1 MEISN
6 LPPVFNKFSIG
17 QSYTDNKT
25 LANQAPPLAQN
36 ISKPEQKKKN
46 NHTILKII
54 LGAGALMALTSFLV
68 PFARHKK
75 FPQVNPNLI
84 EAKNNSEKAKKSFI
98 LFADQ
103 FEVKRDMVVNFTVEK
118 FKNLKELFRK
128 NFFSYNQ
135 KKPEEHIAL
144 KEVPKVFVKS
154 ILKGVNEIF
163 ELGQKLSKK
172 VEIDYTS
179 FTKTL

>member
-17 QSYTDNKT
+17 QSYIGNKT

-36 ISKPEQKKKN
+36 ISKPEGKKKN
-46 NHTILKII
+46 NHTFLKII
-54 LGAGALMALTSFLV
+54 LGAGALIALTSFLV
-68 PFARHKK
+68 PFVRHKK

-84 EAKNNSEKAKKSFI
+84 DVKNNSEKAKKSFI
-98 LFADQ
+98 CFADQ
-103 FEVKRDMVVNFTVEK
+103 FEVKRDMVLNFTIDK

-135 KKPEEHIAL
+135 KKPEEHAKL
-144 KEVPKVFVKS
+144 KEMPKVFVKS
-154 ILKGVNEIF
+154 ILKGVNQIF
-163 ELGQKLSKK
+163 ELGQRLSKK
-172 VEIDYTS
+172 IDVDYTN

>member
-17 QSYTDNKT
+17 QSYTSNQT
-25 LANQAPPLAQN
+25 LANQAPPVIQDNL
-36 ISKPEQKKKN
+36 KPEQKKKN
-46 NHTILKII
+46 NHTFLKII

-84 EAKNNSEKAKKSFI
+84 DVKNNSEKAKKSFI
-98 LFADQ
+98 SFADQ
-103 FEVKRDMVVNFTVEK
+103 FEVKRDMVVNYTVEK

-135 KKPEEHIAL
+135 KTAEEHIKL

-154 ILKGVNEIF
+154 ILKGVNEVSEF
-163 ELGQKLSKK
+163 VKELSKK
-172 VEIDYTS
+172 VDIDYTN

>member
-17 QSYTDNKT
+17 QSYTSNQT
-25 LANQAPPLAQN
+25 LANQAPPVTQN
-36 ISKPEQKKKN
+36 APKTEAKKQKK
-46 NHTILKII
+46 HTFLKII
-54 LGAGALMALTSFLV
+54 LGAAVLVGLASFLI

-84 EAKNNSEKAKKSFI
+84 DVKNNSEKAKKSFI
-98 LFADQ
+98 SFADQ
-103 FEVKRDMVVNFTVEK
+103 FEVKRDMVVNYTVEK

-135 KKPEEHIAL
+135 KTAEEHIKL

-154 ILKGVNEIF
+154 ILKGVNEVSEF
-163 ELGQKLSKK
+163 VKELSKK
-172 VEIDYTS
+172 VDIDYTN